1 MLKHLIWQQTEM
13 KLQQW
18 KNIFHVMVKANVIV
32 QHVIKIKNGIIKHV
46 NVNVKI
52 ILSVKSI
59 IVGILGN
66 VSVRIVST

>member
-1 MLKHLIWQQTEM
+1 
-13 KLQQW
+13 
-18 KNIFHVMVKANVIV
+18 MVKANVIV